1 MNRLAC
7 HADYNVDGQLTSADL
22 AEFQADYAAATPVPG
37 PAGYA
42 VPAVITMLEPSDPRP
57 PAPYDE
63 LGYKV
68 DFDQDG
74 MITPADLS
82 EFVNAYFAGC

>member
-1 MNRLAC
+1 M
-7 HADYNVDGQLTSADL
+7 
-22 AEFQADYAAATPVPG
+22 PG

-57 PAPYDE
+57 PTPYDE

-74 MITPADLS
+74 TITPDDLS
-82 EFVNAYFAGC
+82 EYVNAYFAGC